1 MKVENMLSS
10 RTGRPVANQ
19 FIIRDGKRIIF
30 QSYDSIIAVIE
41 CGRITLDKNLWNY
54 SRTTSKY
61 RNEFLEMT
69 TKEVKRCI
77 KSGEILLDN
86 LNK

>member
-1 MKVENMLSS
+1 MKVENMTS
-10 RTGRPVANQ
+10 TNGNKVANQ

-30 QSYDSIIAVIE
+30 QSYDSTIAVIE
-41 CGRITLDKNLWNY
+41 CGRITLDKNLWNC

-61 RNEFLEMT
+61 RNMFTELT
-69 TKEVKRCI
+69 TEETKRGIKEGK
-77 KSGEILLDN
+77 ILLDD

>member
-1 MKVENMLSS
+1 MKVENMTS
-10 RTGRPVANQ
+10 TNGNKVANQ

-41 CGRITLDKNLWNY
+41 CGRITLDKNLWNC

-61 RNEFLEMT
+61 RNMFTELT
-69 TKEVKRCI
+69 TEETKRGI
-77 KSGEILLDN
+77 KAGKILLDD

>member
-1 MKVENMLSS
+1 MKVENMTST
-10 RTGRPVANQ
+10 RGNKVPNQ

-41 CGRITLDKNLWNY
+41 YGRITLDKNLWNC
-54 SRTTSKY
+54 SKTTAKY
-61 RNEFLEMT
+61 RNIFTELT
-69 TKEVKRCI
+69 TEETKRGI
-77 KSGEILLDN
+77 KAGKIYLDN